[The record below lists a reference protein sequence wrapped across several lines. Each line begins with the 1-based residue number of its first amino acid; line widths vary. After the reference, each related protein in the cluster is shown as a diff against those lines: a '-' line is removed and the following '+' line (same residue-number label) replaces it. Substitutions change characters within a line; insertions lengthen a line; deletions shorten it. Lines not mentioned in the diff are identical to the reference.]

1 MKYIAMSFWYQPE
14 DNDHSFLFAYVF
26 FYYLRQTG
34 NAFGSIYMHLKLL
47 KLL

>member
-26 FYYLRQTG
+26 FITSGKQVMPLV
-34 NAFGSIYMHLKLL
+34 AFTCI
-47 KLL
+47 